1 MRPIEWM
8 KKTFDKYKDRRVR
21 LVCIPLPPTPA
32 HGIIYMPDAFLSKT
46 YDHEFERSSEFRV
59 VTTMPTKLGP
69 AILAYV
75 KLKDLVNYDGENGS
89 LEVSNSTCCATVY
102 HYPMMEAEAG
112 KYVDEVQISSLSMMG
127 RSCHPGSHFIV
138 PRAPMLTALLQYAQA
153 PSMEDEYNR
162 GRTSLIDYM
171 TPIEAEALFTA
182 CDFSVNTEIDEY
194 IGRCT
199 IDPKVL
205 YYRVGSGL
213 GEWSKPYL
221 RVMRNN
227 LLRME
232 DLDHEQWRNVGQN
245 EVPDWQGQTD
255 VLEIGGKPASEPVG
269 SPEELQVQG
278 DGSDN
283 RTVPL
288 DACGG
293 QTSQEGTERGRQEDQ
308 GL

>member
-8 KKTFDKYKDRRVR
+8 RKTFDKYKDRRVR

-32 HGIIYMPDAFLSKT
+32 RGKIYMPDAFLSKT
-46 YDHEFERSSEFRV
+46 YDHEFDRSAEFRV

-75 KLKDLVNYDGENGS
+75 KLKDLVQYDKENGS
-89 LEVSNSTCCATVY
+89 LEVSNSTCCATVHY
-102 HYPMMEAEAG
+102 YPMMEAEAG
-112 KYVDEVQISSLSMMG
+112 EYVDEVQISSLSMMS

-153 PSMEDEYNR
+153 PSMEDEFNK
-162 GRTSLIDYM
+162 GRTSLVDYM
-171 TPIEAEALFTA
+171 TPAEAEALFTA
-182 CDFSVNTEIDEY
+182 CDFSVNTEIDKY

-232 DLDHEQWRNVGQN
+232 DLDHERWKNVGPH
-245 EVPDWQGQTD
+245 EVSVRQGQEDDGQT
-255 VLEIGGKPASEPVG
+255 VGQPASEPERPQG
-269 SPEELQVQG
+269 PLRNEG
-278 DGSDN
+278 DGSDD
-283 RTVPL
+283 RSVPH
-288 DACGG
+288 DD
-293 QTSQEGTERGRQEDQ
+293 RGDQ
-308 GL
+308 AAS